1 MNQAETASGAVPVS
15 STKPN
20 KAEQNHQLLLFVII
34 FLIAL
39 TARIVKLI
47 LDPVIMRDSVLY
59 LGLSEIW
66 QRTGEYSQTIIND
79 AIIPPL
85 PLFAIK
91 EVMACGFSSQIA
103 GRSLSLFLGSIIPV
117 LGFIIAVK
125 LFKDK
130 VIALICAA
138 VFILHPNLVSYSI
151 HPLRENYYLFFAGIA
166 IIEIIN
172 AVKNRNIT
180 DWCLVGIFA
189 SFAMFC
195 RYEALEFTIICPLIL
210 LFSCLKKRISAKKVI
225 RSLAAFFVG
234 YAVTFT
240 ILLSMID
247 FDLSFVKK
255 ISHYG
260 QEMVPENVFDN
271 IVYDNPQSDQ

>member
-1 MNQAETASGAVPVS
+1 MSQTETASGAVPIRDAK
-15 STKPN
+15 TN
-20 KAEQNHQLLLFVII
+20 KAEPDNQLPLYVII

-39 TARIVKLI
+39 TARIIKLI

-66 QRTGEYSQTIIND
+66 QITGEYSQTIVND

-85 PLFAIK
+85 PLIAIK
-91 EVMACGFSSQIA
+91 EVMACGFGSVVA
-103 GRSLSLFLGSIIPV
+103 GRSLSLFLGSLIPV
-117 LGFIIAVK
+117 LGYIIAIK
-125 LFKDK
+125 LFRDK
-130 VIALICAA
+130 IIAIICTT

-151 HPLRENYYLFFAGIA
+151 HPLRENYYLFFSGIA
-166 IIEIIN
+166 IIGIIN
-172 AVKNRNIT
+172 AVKNKSII
-180 DWCLVGIFA
+180 DWVAVGIFA
-189 SFAMFC
+189 SFAMYC
-195 RYEALEFTIICPLIL
+195 RYEALEFTLICPLIIL
-210 LFSCLKKRISAKKVI
+210 CSCLKKRISAKKLI

-240 ILLSMID
+240 ILLSVID